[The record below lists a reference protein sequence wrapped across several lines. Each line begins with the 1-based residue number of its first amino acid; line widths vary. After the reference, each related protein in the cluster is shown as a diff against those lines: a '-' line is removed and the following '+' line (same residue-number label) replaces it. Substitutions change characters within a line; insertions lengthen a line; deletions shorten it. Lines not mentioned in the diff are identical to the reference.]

1 MHARGTQILGVY
13 MFISVPIEVFR
24 KKNCIFTFM
33 FVCRYIYIY
42 INTLCIHVCANTFI
56 HIHTHI
62 MHSCACQYVYI
73 HTLCIH
79 VCVGMIKTIPKL
91 TVGLKNSAV
100 VIPDSNASRRPPKNK
115 ATDDTPAE
123 VSKTNKQWKECWKLC
138 NRSLETTKGSTIW
151 VRKVFKT
158 QQRLQ
163 ETHT

>member
-1 MHARGTQILGVY
+1 MYARAWHADIGCLYVYIGSNRGFQK
-13 MFISVPIEVFR
+13 

-42 INTLCIHVCANTFI
+42 IHTLCIRVRANTFI

-123 VSKTNKQWKECWKLC
+123 VSKTNKQW
-138 NRSLETTKGSTIW
+138 
-151 VRKVFKT
+151 RKF
-158 QQRLQ
+158 
-163 ETHT
+163 